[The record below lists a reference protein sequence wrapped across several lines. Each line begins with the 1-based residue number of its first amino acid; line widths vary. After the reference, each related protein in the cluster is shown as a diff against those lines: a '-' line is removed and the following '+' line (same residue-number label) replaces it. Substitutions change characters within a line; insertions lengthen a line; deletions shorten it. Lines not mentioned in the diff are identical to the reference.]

1 LLDLS
6 ALIICLFDYL
16 ERVAMSTILVVDDT
30 LTEIEII
37 TRTLQAAG
45 FSTISANSSEEAKVK
60 IGLQKPDA
68 IVLDI
73 VLPGESGFELCRE
86 LKGNPDTSAI
96 PIILCSTKSGEM
108 DKFWGLKQGA
118 SSYLT
123 KPIVGEDLV
132 RTMHALVK

>member
-1 LLDLS
+1 M
-6 ALIICLFDYL
+6 AT
-16 ERVAMSTILVVDDT
+16 VLVVDDT

-37 TRTLQAAG
+37 TKTLQAAG
-45 FSTISANSSEEAKVK
+45 FSTITANSSEVAKLK
-60 IGLQKPDA
+60 INEQRPDA

-86 LKGNPDTSAI
+86 LKDDPATSTI
-96 PIILCSTKSGEM
+96 PVILCSTKDSEM

-118 SSYLT
+118 ASYLT

-132 RTMHALVK
+132 RTMQALVK

>member
-1 LLDLS
+1 M
-6 ALIICLFDYL
+6 A
-16 ERVAMSTILVVDDT
+16 TILVVDDT

-37 TRTLQAAG
+37 TKTLQAAG
-45 FSTISANSSEEAKVK
+45 FSTITANSSEVAKLK
-60 IGLQKPDA
+60 INEQRPDA

-86 LKGNPDTSAI
+86 LKDNPSTAGI
-96 PIILCSTKSGEM
+96 PVILCSTKNSEM

-123 KPIVGEDLV
+123 NASTGEI
-132 RTMHALVK
+132 TGF